1 MREKLNEG
9 DIDLGE
15 APDFFDRNDRPG
27 FISGG
32 GYPIRR
38 EIIKMH
44 NNMTIIVK
52 QMNKL
57 KKQISKLEKKLNG

>member
-1 MREKLNEG
+1 MREREV
-9 DIDLGE
+9 IDLGE
-15 APDFFDRNDRPG
+15 PDFFDRNDRPG
-27 FISGG
+27 FTGSSGH
-32 GYPIRR
+32 PIRR

-44 NNMTIIVK
+44 NNMTIMVK

>member
-1 MREKLNEG
+1 MRE
-9 DIDLGE
+9 DDVIDLGE
-15 APDFFDRNDRPG
+15 PDFFDRNERPG
-27 FISGG
+27 FTSSS